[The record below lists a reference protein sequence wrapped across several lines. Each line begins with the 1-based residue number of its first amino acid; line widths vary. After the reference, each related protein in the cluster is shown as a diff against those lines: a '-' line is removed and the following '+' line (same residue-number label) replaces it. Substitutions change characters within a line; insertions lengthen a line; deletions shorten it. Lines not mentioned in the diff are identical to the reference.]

1 MRILSIGNSFSR
13 DAHRYLHAI
22 AQSAGKELE
31 TVNLYIGGCPLE
43 RHWAN
48 IERDEAAYGEDRN
61 GEETG
66 RTLSVAQALREGPW
80 DAVTLQQAS
89 HDSGWKDTYE
99 PFLTQILAFLRENAP
114 GVPVW
119 MHQTWAYEDDSTHAA
134 FARYHRNRA
143 EMARRSQEAY
153 RYFAALHGLPLIPS
167 GEMIERLRAT
177 PAFGPGGTKITRDGF
192 HMSLDLG
199 RFAVGCLFA
208 ARLAGADME
217 KVTFAPEGTD
227 EEMLALIRN
236 TVAEVCRNE

>member
-13 DAHRYLHAI
+13 DAHGYLHAV

-48 IERDEAAYGEDRN
+48 IERDEAAYGVDVNGTETDR
-61 GEETG
+61 TV
-66 RTLSVAQALREGPW
+66 SVAQALAEGPY

-99 PFLTQILAFLRENAP
+99 PFLTQILAYLRERAP

-119 MHQTWAYEDDSTHAA
+119 MHQTWAYEDDSTHGA

-143 EMARRSQEAY
+143 EMARRSQDAY
-153 RYFAALHGLPLIPS
+153 RYFAAVHGLPLIPS

-177 PAFGPGGTKITRDGF
+177 PAFGPGGSKITRDGF
-192 HMSLDLG
+192 HMSLDYG
-199 RFAVGCLFA
+199 RFALGCLFA
-208 ARLAGADME
+208 ARLAGAEME

-227 EEMLALIRN
+227 EALLALIKN
-236 TVAEVCRNE
+236 TVTEVCRDE